1 MAKLSET
8 SETSIAITFLAVHLS
23 TLLRQVLLFIFVRN
37 QKSYLFL
44 AFLLD
49 TFMFYDN
56 YQKDKLLIKQQ
67 NLPLAS

>member
-44 AFLLD
+44 AFLLVG
-49 TFMFYDN
+49 
-56 YQKDKLLIKQQ
+56 LKQQ
-67 NLPLAS
+67 SERKQGIIVNV